1 MEEYPYVLTR
11 SLEVASVISFTIES
25 GTDTYVL
32 RNIYTFHKTRCLGP
46 KKQDLWTK
54 INVLKGNWQIAPLC
68 SGFL

>member
-32 RNIYTFHKTRCLGP
+32 RNIYFSKN
-46 KKQDLWTK
+46 KM
-54 INVLKGNWQIAPLC
+54 
-68 SGFL
+68 SGS